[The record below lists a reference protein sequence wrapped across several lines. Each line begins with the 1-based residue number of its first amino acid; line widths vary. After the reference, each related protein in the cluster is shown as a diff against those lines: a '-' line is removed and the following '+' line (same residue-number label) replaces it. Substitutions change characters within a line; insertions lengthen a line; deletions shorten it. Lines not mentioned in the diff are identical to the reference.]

1 MADAYGIYSASAMAA
16 LGMTRSVA
24 GAFLPLAVEDLLA
37 VLGIAWSCTLLGGI
51 SAVLALVPF
60 GFIAYGERIRGGS
73 RFSAALR
80 PGATAEQEGGGGGGD
95 LARVTSLSAI

>member
-1 MADAYGIYSASAMAA
+1 MAA

-37 VLGIAWSCTLLGGI
+37 ALGIAWSCTLLGGI

-60 GFIAYGERIRGGS
+60 GFIAYGERIRAGS

-80 PGATAEQEGGGGGGD
+80 PGAAAEQEGGGD
-95 LARVTSLSAI
+95 LARVTSLLAV